1 MSVTKLRNLGKSFEH
16 LRIILSL
23 ENTANTQTSI
33 GASIIYA
40 INSKEYT
47 TDEIISFVKSQALD
61 NPSVMYDVIGK
72 ELTDKIINL

>member
-1 MSVTKLRNLGKSFEH
+1 MSVTKLKCLGKSFEE
-16 LRIILSL
+16 LKIIMDLAYKADGKTSL
-23 ENTANTQTSI
+23 GS
-33 GASIIYA
+33 A
-40 INSKEYT
+40 ILNAIQSKEYT